1 MGTIFLTN
9 DPQVRQYGFT
19 MSGVPG
25 VVRFMDGRLSPDHY
39 GSHADT
45 IRAALSGRT
54 TYPIAE
60 VHYFEQDEAS
70 APPPT
75 AAPDGPQPRIGPLST
90 ASLKALR
97 RPR

>member
-9 DPQVRQYGFT
+9 EPQVRNYSFT
-19 MSGVPG
+19 MSDVPG
-25 VVRFMDGRLSPDHY
+25 VVRFVDGRLCPDHY
-39 GSHADT
+39 GRHADT

-70 APPPT
+70 APSPT
-75 AAPDGPQPRIGPLST
+75 AADGPQPRIGPLST

-97 RPR
+97 RSR